1 MKKPL
6 SNKLDKISPSMTLA
20 ITSKANKIKREGTKV
35 YSFGTGEP
43 DFDTPSLIIEAANE
57 AMKKGI
63 TRYTDVKGLID
74 LRQAISDKYKKEFD
88 LSYDPETEIIVSSG
102 AKHSLF
108 TTLQALISDGDEVI
122 IPVPYWVSYSEMV
135 KVAGGEPIFVY
146 PKKENN
152 FILTKEELKSVIT
165 PKSKV
170 IMLNNPS
177 NPTGVVYTKE
187 QLKEIAEVCLEEGI
201 YILSDEIYEMLLY
214 NNREF
219 TPVASLSEEIK
230 DITIT
235 INGASKSYAM
245 TGWRV
250 GYALA
255 NKDIIKAMNTIQG
268 QCVSHPSSISQYATV
283 AALKADQSIVSDM
296 VKEYDKRRKYMLEEL
311 KGIEGV
317 NPIEPDGA
325 FYVFADVSAFYGKEY
340 NGKTINGSIEFADAL
355 LSSKY
360 VAVIPGI
367 GFGADD
373 FIRFSYATGMD
384 DITKGLKLFKE
395 FINEIK

>member
-1 MKKPL
+1 MKKTL
-6 SNKLDKISPSMTLA
+6 SNKLEQISPSMTLA

-43 DFDTPSLIIEAANE
+43 DFDTPKVIINAANE
-57 AMKKGI
+57 AMQKGF

-74 LRQAISDKYKKEFD
+74 LREAVAEKYKKEFN
-88 LSYDPETEIIVSSG
+88 LNYDPNTEIIISSG

-108 TTLQALISDGDEVI
+108 TALQALLSDGDEVI

-135 KVAGGEPIFVY
+135 KIAGGKPVFVK

-165 PKSKV
+165 DKSKV

-177 NPTGVVYTKE
+177 NPTGVVYSKE

-201 YILSDEIYEMLLY
+201 YILSDEIYEMLIY
-214 NNREF
+214 NDKEF
-219 TPVASLSEEIK
+219 TPVASLSDDIK

-245 TGWRV
+245 TGWRI
-250 GYALA
+250 GYTLA
-255 NKDIIKAMNTIQG
+255 NKDIVKAMNTIQG
-268 QCVSHPSSISQYATV
+268 QCVSHPSSISQYATIT
-283 AALKADQSIVSDM
+283 ALKSDQSIVYDM
-296 VKEYDKRRKYMLEEL
+296 VREYDVRRKYMLDTLSSIDE
-311 KGIEGV
+311 V
-317 NPIEPDGA
+317 TPIEPDGA
-325 FYVFADVSAFYGKEY
+325 FYVFADVSKCYGKEY
-340 NGKTINGSIEFADAL
+340 KGKKINGSIDFADAL
-355 LSSKY
+355 LTSKN

-367 GFGADD
+367 GFGSDD

-384 DITKGLKLFKE
+384 DIKNGLKLFKE
-395 FINEIK
+395 FINELK

>member
-74 LRQAISDKYKKEFD
+74 LRQAISDKYQKEFD

-384 DITKGLKLFKE
+384 DIKKGLKLFKE

>member
-108 TTLQALISDGDEVI
+108 TALQALISDGDEVI

-152 FILTKEELKSVIT
+152 FILTKEELKSAIT

-214 NNREF
+214 NNKEF

-311 KGIEGV
+311 KGIDGV
-317 NPIEPDGA
+317 TPIEPDGA

-367 GFGADD
+367 GFGSDD

>member
-43 DFDTPSLIIEAANE
+43 DFDTPSLIIDAANE

-108 TTLQALISDGDEVI
+108 TALQALISDGDEVI

-187 QLKEIAEVCLEEGI
+187 QLKEIAEVCFEEGI

-325 FYVFADVSAFYGKEY
+325 FYVFADVSDFYGKEY

>member
-384 DITKGLKLFKE
+384 DIKKGLKLFKE

>member
-43 DFDTPSLIIEAANE
+43 DFDTPSLIIDAANE

-108 TTLQALISDGDEVI
+108 TALQSLISDGDEVI

-384 DITKGLKLFKE
+384 DIKKGLKLFKE

>member
-20 ITSKANKIKREGTKV
+20 ITSKANKLKREGIKV

-43 DFDTPSLIIEAANE
+43 DFDTPQVIIDAANE
-57 AMKKGI
+57 GMQKGI

-74 LRQAISDKYKKEFD
+74 LRIAISEKYKKEFNLD
-88 LSYDPETEIIVSSG
+88 YDPESEIIVSSG

-108 TTLQALISDGDEVI
+108 TALQALISDGDEVI

-135 KVAGGEPIFVY
+135 KVAGGKPVFVY

-152 FILTKEELKSVIT
+152 FILTKEELEEVIT

-177 NPTGVVYTKE
+177 NPTGVVYTKK
-187 QLKEIAEVCLEEGI
+187 QLREVAEVCVKEGI

-214 NNREF
+214 NDRQF
-219 TPVASLSEEIK
+219 TPVASLSDEIK

-245 TGWRV
+245 TGWRI

-255 NKDIIKAMNTIQG
+255 NKDIVKAMNTIQG
-268 QCVSHPSSISQYATV
+268 QCVSHPSSISQYATIT
-283 AALKADQSIVSDM
+283 ALRTDQKIVYDM
-296 VKEYDKRRKYMLEEL
+296 VKEYDERRKYMLDVL
-311 KGIEGV
+311 KGIDGV
-317 NPIEPDGA
+317 EPIEPDGA
-325 FYVFADVSAFYGKEY
+325 FYVFADVSKYYGKEY
-340 NGKTINGSIEFADAL
+340 NGKQINGSIDFADAL

-373 FIRFSYATGMD
+373 FIRFSYATSME
-384 DITKGLKLFKE
+384 DIKEGLKLFKE

>member
-6 SNKLDKISPSMTLA
+6 SNKLDKISQSMTLA

-384 DITKGLKLFKE
+384 DIKKGLKLFKE